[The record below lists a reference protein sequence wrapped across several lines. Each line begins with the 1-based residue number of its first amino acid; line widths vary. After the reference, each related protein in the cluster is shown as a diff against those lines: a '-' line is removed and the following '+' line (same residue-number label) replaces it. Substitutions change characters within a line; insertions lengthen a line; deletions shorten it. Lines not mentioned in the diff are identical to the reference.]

1 MKIEENV
8 SLRARNTMGVEAR
21 CARYVEVSARQDLRD
36 LHAAGFLGAETRMPV
51 FFLGGG
57 SNTLFLEDFDG
68 LVVHLCACAEE
79 EVKREGGKVQV
90 RVEAGTVWEDF
101 VKRMV
106 ERGLWGLE
114 NLSGIPG
121 TVGGAVVQNMGAYGT
136 EICQCVESVEVF
148 DTQSG
153 EFSEVSVADCGYAYR
168 QSRFKRQSR
177 YVVWAVVLNLRTEA
191 CPNLSYKD
199 LKEAFAGRT
208 VTHPREVADF
218 VVDVR
223 MHKLPD
229 VKRLGSAGSFFTNP
243 EVTEETFATLKEKYP
258 DMPGHAASK
267 GVKLSAAWLIDRCG
281 WKGYRAGDA
290 GVYEKQALVLVNAGQ
305 ASGKEIWTLAQHIR
319 ESVYDKF
326 GIDIEP
332 EVCVVRAHGMQT
344 QVSDPGEAAYREVL
358 EKMFRSLPMFQ
369 RVGAAAY
376 KPDLSNTIRL
386 MKALGEPNRQF
397 RSVHVAGTNGK
408 GSCSH
413 MLASVFMAAGYKT
426 GLYTSPHLRDFRER
440 IKIDG
445 EMIPREAV
453 VDFYR
458 THEDLFT
465 RERTSFFEMTVAM
478 AFDYFARQHVDIAI
492 IEVGMGGRLD
502 STNVITPLLSLI
514 TNISPDHMQ
523 FLGDTLPKIAGE
535 KAGIIKAGVPVVIGE
550 SQEEVREVFENRAA
564 ECGAPLCY
572 ADRAF
577 SLRNVE
583 NDGLSFT
590 FDAYKGGELY
600 ASGLRCDLAG
610 GTYEE
615 KNAVSVLAAVDS
627 LRKTFTIP
635 DKALADGLARAAEST
650 GLAGRWQKLASA
662 PLTYCDTGHNEG
674 GIRLVLEQIARTPH
688 RNLHIVWGMVGDK
701 DIDHIL
707 ALLPKD
713 AAYYF
718 CQAPQQRA
726 LDVHVLQQKAAGN
739 GLKGEAFPTVRQ
751 ALTQARA
758 QAAPDDLIYVGGST
772 FVVAEVV

>member
-1 MKIEENV
+1 MESNV
-8 SLRARNTMGVEAR
+8 SLRAYNTLGVDCR
-21 CARYVEVSARQDLRD
+21 CARYAEVSDRRD
-36 LHAAGFLGAETRMPV
+36 LQELYEAGFLGPRAKMPV

-57 SNTLFLEDFDG
+57 SNTLFLEDFEG
-68 LVVHLCACAEE
+68 LVVRLCADGEQV
-79 EVKREGGKVQV
+79 VKQEDGRVQV
-90 RVEAGTVWEDF
+90 RVEAGVVWEDF
-101 VKRMV
+101 VKRTV
-106 ERGLWGLE
+106 ERGWWGLE

-136 EICQCVESVEVF
+136 EICQCIGTVEVF
-148 DTQSG
+148 DTESG
-153 EFSEVSVADCGYAYR
+153 EFLSVPVSECAYSYR
-168 QSRFKRQSR
+168 HSRFKRQSR
-177 YVVWAVVLNLRTEA
+177 YVVWAVVLHLRTEA
-191 CPNLSYKD
+191 LPNLSYKA
-199 LKEAFAGRT
+199 LNEAFAGH
-208 VTHPREVADF
+208 VPTHPQPIADF
-218 VVDVR
+218 VVALR
-223 MHKLPD
+223 AQKLPD

-243 EVTEETFATLKEKYP
+243 EVSAETFAALQEKYP
-258 DMPGHAASK
+258 DMPGHTVEG

-281 WKGYRAGDA
+281 WKGYRCGGA
-290 GVYEKQALVLVNAGQ
+290 GVYEKQPLVLVNAGQ
-305 ASGKEIWTLAQHIR
+305 ASGGGIWELARHIR

-326 GIDIEP
+326 GVDIEP

-344 QVSDPGEAAYREVL
+344 QVSDPEEAAYREVL

-376 KPDLSNTIRL
+376 KPDLNNTVRL
-386 MKALGEPNRQF
+386 MKALGEPYTKF

-413 MLASVFMAAGYKT
+413 MLASVLMAAGYKT

-440 IKIDG
+440 IKING
-445 EMIPREAV
+445 EMIPRAEV
-453 VDFYR
+453 VEFYR

-478 AFDYFARQHVDIAI
+478 AFDYFARHQVDVAV

-550 SQEEVREVFENRAA
+550 SQEEVREVFERKAA
-564 ECGAPLCY
+564 GCGAPLCY
-572 ADRAF
+572 ADRVF
-577 SLRNVE
+577 SLRNIGNE
-583 NDGLSFT
+583 GTAFT
-590 FDAYKGGELY
+590 FDAYKNGALY
-600 ASGLRCDLAG
+600 GSGWRCDLAG
-610 GTYEE
+610 GTYEG
-615 KNAVSVLAAVDS
+615 KNVVSVLAAVDS

-635 DKALADGLARAAEST
+635 DEALAEGLARAAEST
-650 GLAGRWQKLASA
+650 GLAGRWQRLASA

-688 RNLHIVWGMVGDK
+688 RRLHIVWGMVGDK
-701 DIDHIL
+701 DIAHIL

-726 LDVHVLQQKAAGN
+726 LDVHVLQRKAEEN
-739 GLKGEAFPTVRQ
+739 GLRGEAFPTVRQ
-751 ALTQARA
+751 ALTQARSL
-758 QAAPDDLIYVGGST
+758 AAPDDLIYIGGST

>member
-1 MKIEENV
+1 MKNNV
-8 SLRARNTMGVEAR
+8 SLRAYNTLGVDCR
-21 CARYVEVSARQDLRD
+21 CARYAEVSDKQDLKN
-36 LHAAGFLGAETRMPV
+36 LYAAGALGPEAKMPV

-57 SNTLFLEDFDG
+57 SNTLFLEDFEG
-68 LVVHLCACAEE
+68 LVVRLCASGEQ
-79 EVKREGGKVQV
+79 EVKRENGKVQW
-90 RVEAGTVWEDF
+90 RVEAGVVWEDF
-101 VKRMV
+101 VKGTV

-136 EICQCVESVEVF
+136 EICQCIDHVEVF
-148 DTQSG
+148 DTESG
-153 EFSEVSVADCGYAYR
+153 EFLTFPVSECGYAYR
-168 QSRFKRQSR
+168 HSRFKRQSR
-177 YVVWAVVLNLRTEA
+177 YVVWAVVLTLRTEA
-191 CPNLSYKD
+191 SPNLSYKALHD
-199 LKEAFAGRT
+199 AFAGR
-208 VTHPREVADF
+208 EVFRPQQIADF
-218 VVDVR
+218 VVDLR
-223 MHKLPD
+223 AQKLPD

-243 EVTEETFATLKEKYP
+243 EVPAEVFTALKEKYP
-258 DMPGHAASK
+258 DMPGHTVEG

-290 GVYEKQALVLVNAGQ
+290 GVYERQPLVLVNAGQ
-305 ASGKEIWTLAQHIR
+305 ATGGEIWALAGHVR

-326 GIDIEP
+326 GVNIEP
-332 EVCVVRAHGMQT
+332 EVCVVRAQGMET
-344 QVSDPGEAAYREVL
+344 QAAAPMEAAYRKVL
-358 EKMFRSLPMFQ
+358 EKMFSCLPMFQ

-376 KPDLSNTIRL
+376 KPDLNNTIRL
-386 MKALGEPNRQF
+386 MEALGNPYTQF

-440 IKIDG
+440 IKVNG
-445 EMIPREAV
+445 QMIPRAEV

-458 THEDLFT
+458 AHEELFT
-465 RERTSFFEMTVAM
+465 RERTSFFEMTVAL
-478 AFDYFARQHVDIAI
+478 AFDYFARQKVDVAI

-550 SQEEVREVFENRAA
+550 SQEEVREVFERRAS
-564 ECGAPLCY
+564 ECGSPLCY
-572 ADRAF
+572 ADRVFA
-577 SLRNVE
+577 LRNVRNE
-583 NDGLSFT
+583 GTAFT
-590 FDAYKGGELY
+590 FDAYRNGTLY
-600 ASGLRCDLAG
+600 GSGWRCDLAG
-610 GTYEE
+610 GAYEG
-615 KNAVSVLAAVDS
+615 KNVVSVLAAVDS
-627 LRKTFTIP
+627 LRKKYEIS
-635 DKALADGLARAAEST
+635 DAALAEGLARAAEST
-650 GLAGRWQKLASA
+650 GLAGRWQRLASS

-688 RNLHIVWGMVGDK
+688 RRLHIVWGMVGDK
-701 DIDHIL
+701 DIAHIL

-726 LDVHVLQQKAAGN
+726 LDVHVLQRKAEEN

-751 ALTQARA
+751 ALTQARS
-758 QAAPDDLIYVGGST
+758 QAAPDDLIYIGGST